1 MNPIQLMELH
11 KEQFTPNDLLIY
23 KTIIE
28 NPAHIVRT
36 TTSTLAKECGVSQPA
51 LSRFVRGLG
60 YTRFQDFR
68 TDLSIWLVK
77 QSDMEASDSHKLGYF
92 HKLHQVLEKTEE
104 LLTDDYMKELAA
116 YIRRFDHIYASGIGK
131 SYHAAELLQ
140 TLSWKNG
147 QSIHAVHLDFM
158 EQLSDFIREKDLLI
172 IFSVS
177 GRSSIMCETADVSG
191 KILLITANPL
201 YQDKGNIDRAVLLP
215 YIMPDPETSSVSPV
229 LFDIFAELLVSYLA
243 SCQT

>member
-23 KTIIE
+23 ETIMK

-36 TTSTLAKECGVSQPA
+36 TTSTLADECGVSQPA

-77 QSDMEASDSHKLGYF
+77 EADKETPDSHQLGYF
-92 HKLHQVLEKTEE
+92 HKLYQVLERTEE
-104 LLTDDYMKELAA
+104 LLTDDYMKELASFA
-116 YIRRFDHIYASGIGK
+116 NRFERIYASGIGK
-131 SYHAAELLQ
+131 SYHAAELLEI
-140 TLSWKNG
+140 LSRKNG
-147 QSIHAVHLDFM
+147 RSIHAVHLDFLN
-158 EQLSDFIREKDLLI
+158 ELSDFIGENDLLI

-177 GRSSIMCETADVSG
+177 GRSSIMDETAG
-191 KILLITANPL
+191 TNGNILLITTNPL
-201 YQDKGNIDRAVLLP
+201 HKNKEKVTRTILLP
-215 YIMPDPETSSVSPV
+215 YIMPEPETSCVSPI
-229 LFDIFAELLVSYLA
+229 LFDVFAELFVSYLA
-243 SCQT
+243 PQS